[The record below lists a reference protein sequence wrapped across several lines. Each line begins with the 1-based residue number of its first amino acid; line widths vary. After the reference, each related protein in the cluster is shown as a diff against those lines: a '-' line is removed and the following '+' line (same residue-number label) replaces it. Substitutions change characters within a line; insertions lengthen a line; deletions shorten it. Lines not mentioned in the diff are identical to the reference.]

1 MIIKLF
7 NYITS
12 NQKILFLSLVL
23 YRCINSLLI
32 NTFFDPDE
40 YWQSLEVAHKLV
52 FGYGYL
58 TWEWSEGLRSFI
70 HPLIFVYLFK
80 FLKFLNLD
88 STFFI
93 IIGPKLLSGFLAA
106 IGDLYLYKLTL
117 SIFKSKESAKWALIC
132 QLISWYMFV
141 CIVRTYSNSIETILF
156 IISLY
161 YFPINNDTINSKPK
175 ISIALTTFAFL
186 IRPTTAIMW
195 LYILPLHIFI
205 NLKSIKK
212 IFNFLIFDCLFIGL
226 LCLFIG
232 CFIDYIYYERFVFLP
247 YNFLYFN
254 VLKNISSFYGTHPF
268 HWYWSQGLPA
278 IGFTILPLFLL
289 SIRSLWIKKSDRF
302 KLHLAWCALFTVGFY
317 SLLAHKEFRF
327 ILPILPIIMMYS
339 GYYISTFTQLKT
351 TTKTTTT
358 TKESKE
364 SKESYDPKSKPNI
377 STTLI
382 SPPKLIIL
390 LLLLNIP
397 MSVFFSN
404 FHQRSPIDIMHYI
417 NSDIVPKIKDNG
429 TISVDLLMS
438 CHATPF
444 QSYIHNENLI
454 LTLLECPPPLNE
466 NSPIDEKS
474 LFYKDPLNFMNTQYK
489 HIEINNSNKNS
500 KNLKALPNYFI
511 VEDELLDRL
520 EPWLL
525 KNSYRKEYHLK
536 KPLDI
541 TSSTVFIRV

>member
-1 MIIKLF
+1 M
-7 NYITS
+7 
-12 NQKILFLSLVL
+12 
-23 YRCINSLLI
+23 
-32 NTFFDPDE
+32 
-40 YWQSLEVAHKLV
+40 
-52 FGYGYL
+52 
-58 TWEWSEGLRSFI
+58 
-70 HPLIFVYLFK
+70 
-80 FLKFLNLD
+80 
-88 STFFI
+88 
-93 IIGPKLLSGFLAA
+93 
-106 IGDLYLYKLTL
+106 
-117 SIFKSKESAKWALIC
+117 
-132 QLISWYMFV
+132 
-141 CIVRTYSNSIETILF
+141 
-156 IISLY
+156 
-161 YFPINNDTINSKPK
+161 
-175 ISIALTTFAFL
+175 
-186 IRPTTAIMW
+186 
-195 LYILPLHIFI
+195 
-205 NLKSIKK
+205 
-212 IFNFLIFDCLFIGL
+212 
-226 LCLFIG
+226 
-232 CFIDYIYYERFVFLP
+232 FLP

-339 GYYISTFTQLKT
+339 GYYISTFTQL
-351 TTKTTTT
+351 KTTTT

-454 LTLLECPPPLNE
+454 LTLLECPPPYV
-466 NSPIDEKS
+466 I
-474 LFYKDPLNFMNTQYK
+474 F
-489 HIEINNSNKNS
+489 
-500 KNLKALPNYFI
+500 YFI
-511 VEDELLDRL
+511 NFIQYYICLLIYYFFNNNNICCL
-520 EPWLL
+520 
-525 KNSYRKEYHLK
+525 
-536 KPLDI
+536 
-541 TSSTVFIRV
+541 